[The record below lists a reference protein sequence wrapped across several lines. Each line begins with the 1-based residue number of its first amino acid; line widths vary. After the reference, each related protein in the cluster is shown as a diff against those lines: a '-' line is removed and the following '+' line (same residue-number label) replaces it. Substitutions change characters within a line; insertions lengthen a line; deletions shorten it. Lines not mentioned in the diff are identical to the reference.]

1 MEYHSPEDEHRPN
14 KRRWIIL
21 GAAVAVFIAVGFLL
35 WLVFRGEDAPE
46 PEPLKV
52 TKPSEPSQ
60 PTKLPRMANLP
71 PQEPAP
77 KPITP
82 SYTPT
87 APLLEQVRE
96 AMRNGIDPDAAV
108 ALAKSLPD
116 EPERAD
122 AAFILW
128 EYAAEEGNAEAALIV
143 GRYFDPTYTGDSGT
157 IIKDPAVAYEWYQ
170 TALAGGQPPA
180 KNHLSDLKKWAQQQ
194 ADQGSGEARA
204 LLKEWL

>member
-1 MEYHSPEDEHRPN
+1 VEYYFEEDEHRPD

-21 GAAVAVFIAVGFLL
+21 GAAVALFIAVGFLL
-35 WLVFRGEDAPE
+35 WLVFRGDDA

-52 TKPSEPSQ
+52 TQPSQ

-77 KPITP
+77 QPVTP
-82 SYTPT
+82 SYAPT

-96 AMRNGIDPDAAV
+96 SMRNGIDPDAAV
-108 ALAKSLPD
+108 ALAKSLPE

-122 AAFILW
+122 AAFILL
-128 EYAAEEGNAEAALIV
+128 EYAAEAGHAEAALFV
-143 GRYFDPTYTGDSGT
+143 GRYFDPTYSGDSGT
-157 IIKDPAVAYEWYQ
+157 IIKDSAVAYEWYQ
-170 TALAGGQPPA
+170 AALAGGQPPA
-180 KNHLSDLKKWAQQQ
+180 ENHLSDLKKWVQEK
-194 ADQGSGEARA
+194 ADQGSGEARE

>member
-1 MEYHSPEDEHRPN
+1 MEYYAEGDERRPD

-21 GAAVAVFIAVGFLL
+21 GATVALFIAVGFFL
-35 WLVFRGEDAPE
+35 WLVFRGDDAPE
-46 PEPLKV
+46 PDPLKV
-52 TKPSEPSQ
+52 TKPSQ

-82 SYTPT
+82 TYAPT

-128 EYAAEEGNAEAALIV
+128 EYAAEEGHAEAALIV

-180 KNHLSDLKKWAQQQ
+180 ENHLSDLKKWVQEK
-194 ADQGSGEARA
+194 ADQGSGEARE